1 VNGVITGV
9 IQEININKQDAN
21 PFAKEVPQPVKPDD
35 TEYIE
40 GLEGEDKRIF
50 EVYEDLLESKDEQKL
65 V

>member
-1 VNGVITGV
+1 V

-35 TEYIE
+35 TAYIE

-50 EVYEDLLESKDEQKL
+50 EIYNDLMESMDEAKL